1 MRAFRLRLPL
11 DCAPGRRRLSSSCWC
26 SRATVCREPA
36 SASAPEIAAPLEPVT
51 PTAAT
56 KKMLVVHV
64 VGAVRRAGLYR
75 LPDGSRIADA
85 VHRAGGA
92 TRHADL
98 AAINLAAPL
107 VDGVQVLVPR
117 RVAPGV
123 APPDDGGRRFR
134 SGRTG
139 SAAPSRA
146 CPPRRPRSSTSS
158 PGWGRS
164 PRRKSSITG
173 PLTVR
178 SGRWTTSTP
187 SRASARRG
195 SSSCGI
201 S

>member
-1 MRAFRLRLPL
+1 MPFVSVSRSTALAVAAALL
-11 DCAPGRRRLSSSCWC
+11 LVLVLAGHRLS
-26 SRATVCREPA
+26 RAG
-36 SASAPEIAAPLEPVT
+36 SASAPEIAAPLEPVK
-51 PTAAT
+51 PAAAT

-85 VHRAGGA
+85 VRRAGGA

-117 RVAPGV
+117 RVAAGV
-123 APPDDGGRRFR
+123 APPEETAEALPGRERR
-134 SGRTG
+134 AP
-139 SAAPSRA
+139 AAPSRA
-146 CPPRRPRSSTSS
+146 CRRQRPRSSTSS

-164 PRRKSSITG
+164 PRRRSSTTG
-173 PLTVR
+173 PRTVP
-178 SGRWTTSTP
+178 SGRWTTSTRF
-187 SRASARRG
+187 RASARLG